1 MPIYL
6 YKAKDIT
13 RNKIVNGEIDLD
25 NELQVKKY
33 LTDKYLYPL
42 SVKKKNVFNSDLSEV
57 GIFKKPIGLNDI
69 TFFCKQFAAM
79 IQAGIS
85 IGRALEICIEQA
97 HNKTLKKHLMTIHE
111 NVNKGKTLS
120 EACKEEAI
128 FPDILVSMIEC
139 GEASG
144 NLDVVLNQVVEH
156 FDGQLGIGRKL
167 KKALAYPAI
176 TLVIV
181 IGVVIL
187 MMVAVIPKFV
197 ETFES
202 AGVELPG
209 PTIAVI
215 KISNFLVDHGLILGA
230 ISVLLIIG
238 LCNIKKWK
246 EGRHFVDELSLKLPL
261 FGELNRKTLSAL
273 FAKTLSMLVASG
285 LPMLQAMDIVKRVM
299 NNAVATEEMDKAI
312 DELKQGSSLYQAL
325 RGSKIYPTIMYSMIS
340 VGEETGAL
348 DEMLIK
354 IGRYFNEEVETT
366 IDSLMVL
373 IEPALTVL
381 IAIIVGGIMIAIILP
396 TFTMATS
403 MM

>member
-13 RNKIVNGEIDLD
+13 RNKIVNGEIELD
-25 NELQVKKY
+25 NELQVKKF
-33 LTDKYLYPL
+33 LTDKYFYPL
-42 SVKKKNVFNSDLSEV
+42 SVRKKNALNSDLSEV
-57 GIFKKPIGLNDI
+57 GIFKTPIRLNDI

-97 HNKTLKKHLMTIHE
+97 NNKSLKKHLVTIHE
-111 NVNKGKTLS
+111 NVNKGRTLS

-128 FPDILVSMIEC
+128 FPELLVSMIEC

-156 FDGQLGIGRKL
+156 FDNQLGTGRKL
-167 KKALAYPAI
+167 KKALSYPAI

-181 IGVVIL
+181 MVVVIL
-187 MMVAVIPKFV
+187 MMVKVIPSFV
-197 ETFES
+197 EMFAST
-202 AGVELPG
+202 GVELPAA
-209 PTIAVI
+209 TKLMI
-215 KISNFLVDHGLILGA
+215 KISNFFVNNGLILGG
-230 ISVLLIIG
+230 IVVLLVIG
-238 LCNIKKWK
+238 LWNIKKWK
-246 EGRHFVDELSLKLPL
+246 EGRQFVDEMALKLPL
-261 FGELNRKTLSAL
+261 IGELNKKTLSAL
-273 FAKTLSMLVASG
+273 FSKTLSMLIASG
-285 LPMLQAMDIVKRVM
+285 LPMLQAMEIVKKVM
-299 NNAVATEEMDKAI
+299 NNVVASEEIDKAI
-312 DELKQGSSLYQAL
+312 EELKQGSSLYHAL

-354 IGRYFNEEVETT
+354 IGHYFSEEVETT

-381 IAIIVGGIMIAIILP
+381 IAIVVGGIMLAVILP
-396 TFTMATS
+396 TFSMATA